1 MAPSADFLLL
11 ARMTSGVRVSLTAQL
26 HGANLDRLVE
36 LASAHRVAGALIR
49 TLRALGQNLPATLL
63 AIDDMVTA
71 NHLLVVGALDRAGRA
86 LDAAGLRWVVVKGPV
101 IAQRW
106 PCGWRDRWYGDLDLL
121 VDPRSL
127 GAAVTALRAAGF
139 EHRNRNW
146 DGFRELGVGE
156 VPLDDGAAVIDLHWS
171 LVGLG
176 RDRRC
181 FDLPTADLLD
191 RSVRVDVGRVQARTL
206 DPVDTFVHLGVH
218 HALAGG
224 RELAQLVDVRSASV
238 DLDPDVA
245 WDRLQAAGAARLV
258 GGLVGRAE
266 RVFGLVTPARLAERL
281 HRDRSWLALN
291 RVVDGAFAL
300 PRSRSVTP
308 YPGAIVKA
316 GRSTRRATAEAVLD
330 DLLTAL
336 RARTGRRTL
345 VSDGGSLDWRVDAGG
360 QAGYERFVEEVA
372 AGRYGR

>member
-11 ARMTSGVRVSLTAQL
+11 ARMSSGARVVLTTQL

-36 LASAHRVAGALIR
+36 LASVHRVAGALIR
-49 TLRALGQNLPATLL
+49 TLRALGHELPAALA
-63 AIDDMVTA
+63 AIDDMLTA
-71 NHLLVVGALDRAGRA
+71 NHLLVMGALDRAGRA
-86 LDAAGLRWVVVKGPV
+86 LDDAGLRWVVVKGPV

-106 PCGWRDRWYGDLDLL
+106 PRGWRDRWYSDLDLL

-127 GAAVTALRAAGF
+127 GAAVAALREAGF

-146 DGFRELGVGE
+146 DGFHRLGVGE

-176 RDRRC
+176 RDRRHLH
-181 FDLPTADLLD
+181 LPTSELLD
-191 RSVRVDVGRVQARTL
+191 RSVSVEVGRVSARTL

-224 RELAQLVDVRSASV
+224 RELAQLVDIRSAAV
-238 DLDPDVA
+238 DLDPDVT

-258 GGLVGRAE
+258 GGLVDRAE
-266 RVFGLVTPARLAERL
+266 RLFGPVAPCALARRFG
-281 HRDRSWLALN
+281 RDRSWLMLN
-291 RVVDGAFAL
+291 RAADRAASML
-300 PRSRSVTP
+300 PGRRARQ
-308 YPGAIVKA
+308 YPVAIMKA
-316 GRSTRRATAEAVLD
+316 GRSTRRATAEMALD
-330 DLLTAL
+330 SALTAV
-336 RARTGRRTL
+336 RARTGLRTL
-345 VSDGGSLDWRVDAGG
+345 VSDGGSLDWRVVAGG
-360 QAGYERFVEEVA
+360 QAGYERFLEEVA